1 MRMKRYL
8 SIVVAAAASIALS
21 PISAYANTADFYFE
35 RGDKRLDNEDY
46 IGAIADF
53 SRVLESQP
61 NNDAAYHNRGMAKHS
76 QGEYESAISDFTR
89 AINIDPEY
97 APSYQLRGEAN
108 ALSENCS
115 SAISDFTTS
124 MKLDPK
130 HSYSY
135 VWRAHCYNS
144 MELYSNAYNDAIKS
158 TSMPN
163 ANEDHYI
170 ELAIAAA
177 NLNKPRQAISA
188 FTKSIKYDQD
198 LAFAYKFRGVAYEEI
213 NDMKNACRDWR
224 TASKLGD
231 EDATLWTRDQCSSD
245 TGLTTNNQPKP
256 TLRGTL
262 SDTPFQWK

>member
-1 MRMKRYL
+1 M
-8 SIVVAAAASIALS
+8 VAAAGSIALS
-21 PISAYANTADFYFE
+21 PISALANTADFYFE
-35 RGDKRLDNEDY
+35 RGEKRLENEDY

-53 SRVLESQP
+53 SRVLQSEP
-61 NNDAAYHNRGMAKHS
+61 DNDAAYHNRGMAKHS
-76 QGEYESAISDFTR
+76 HEEFDSAISDLTM

-97 APSYQLRGEAN
+97 APSYQLRGEAK

-130 HSYSY
+130 NSYSY
-135 VWRAHCYNS
+135 VWRAHCYNK
-144 MELYSNAYNDAIKS
+144 MELYGNAYSDAIKS
-158 TSMPN
+158 TKMTGV
-163 ANEDHYI
+163 NEDHYI
-170 ELAIAAA
+170 ELAVAAA
-177 NLNKPRQAISA
+177 NLDKPRQAISA

-198 LAFAYKFRGVAYEEI
+198 LAFAYKFRGAAYEEI
-213 NDMKNACRDWR
+213 DDMKNACRDWQ

-231 EDATLWTRDQCSSD
+231 EDASLWTRDQCGSG

-262 SDTPFQWK
+262 SDTPFQWKQ